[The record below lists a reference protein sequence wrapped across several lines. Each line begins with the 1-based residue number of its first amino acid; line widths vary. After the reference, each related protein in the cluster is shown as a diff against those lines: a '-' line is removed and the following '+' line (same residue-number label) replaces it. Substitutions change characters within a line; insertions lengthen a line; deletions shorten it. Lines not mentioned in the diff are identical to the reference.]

1 MKFAL
6 ERGESRVLGEED
18 FAVCVPRSSGAG
30 RWSHDE
36 DLVLAALIIRI
47 AGRPATRGG
56 RHEFRKL
63 IGARLGDTCGEKGGK
78 AGGAALPRL
87 ETMRRPAAAIHVN
100 RFLLRVRS
108 PCDNRPREIGSR
120 SIGLFSFFCR
130 LEATSKIYG
139 SVGMN
144 YTR

>member
-63 IGARLGDTCGEKGGK
+63 IGARLGDTGGNRVVK
-78 AGGAALPRL
+78 REA
-87 ETMRRPAAAIHVN
+87 RPAA
-100 RFLLRVRS
+100 
-108 PCDNRPREIGSR
+108 
-120 SIGLFSFFCR
+120 R
-130 LEATSKIYG
+130 LCPA
-139 SVGMN
+139 
-144 YTR
+144 